1 MTFIV
6 SNLIKGVLKA
16 HQIERYQAF
25 VLSWRFQGVPPPPP
39 VQAKIGQIHHSYPYR
54 SSDRQKDPIRSRST
68 SFAGI

>member
-6 SNLIKGVLKA
+6 SNLIKDVLKA

-39 VQAKIGQIHHSYPYR
+39 PPVQAKIRQIHHSYPYR
-54 SSDRQKDPIRSRST
+54 SSDCSVQFKGVT
-68 SFAGI
+68 MFE

>member
-6 SNLIKGVLKA
+6 SNLIKDVLKA

-39 VQAKIGQIHHSYPYR
+39 TR
-54 SSDRQKDPIRSRST
+54 SGEDWTNT
-68 SFAGI
+68 SFLSLSKLRQTERSHQIT

>member
-6 SNLIKGVLKA
+6 SNLIKDVLKA

-39 VQAKIGQIHHSYPYR
+39 HPFRRRFDKYIILIPIEAQTAVF
-54 SSDRQKDPIRSRST
+54 SSRV
-68 SFAGI
+68 